1 MAKTIEEIIEVHSN
15 FEKIENLEVI
25 EIFCGFNDAKEKTV
39 FSGAVENLPD
49 FLKNLKFSES
59 TCGGGKMTVKYIDQK
74 SFEEKKLHQLL
85 QI

>member
-39 FSGAVENLPD
+39 FSGTVENLPD
-49 FLKNLKFSES
+49 FLKNLKYAEAI
-59 TCGGGKMTVKYIDQK
+59 CEGEKMTVKYIDQK
-74 SFEEKKLHQLL
+74 SFEGKKLQQLL

>member
-39 FSGAVENLPD
+39 FSGAVENSPD
-49 FLKNLKFSES
+49 FLKNLKYAEAI
-59 TCGGGKMTVKYIDQK
+59 CEGEKMTVKYIDQK
-74 SFEEKKLHQLL
+74 SFEGKKLQQLL